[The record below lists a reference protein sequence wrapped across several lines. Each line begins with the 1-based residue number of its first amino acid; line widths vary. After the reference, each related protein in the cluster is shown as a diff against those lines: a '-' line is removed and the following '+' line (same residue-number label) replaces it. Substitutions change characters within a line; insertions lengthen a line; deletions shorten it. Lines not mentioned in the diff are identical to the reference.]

1 METYENHILVHLCRQ
16 KSIEEFLKLYPSVS
30 EQFLRTGYIFR
41 FKTAASPLNP
51 GAMDNA
57 VPNGVSNHAALLPW
71 SPGMHGAV
79 LGGTESHGGSERLA
93 RG

>member
-1 METYENHILVHLCRQ
+1 M
-16 KSIEEFLKLYPSVS
+16 
-30 EQFLRTGYIFR
+30 FLRTGYIFR
-41 FKTAASPLNP
+41 FKNSSKSAEP
-51 GAMDNA
+51 GGPWNNA
-57 VPNGVSNHAALLPW
+57 VPNGASNRAALLPW